1 MDYGVLGGLLVGA
14 GLAVVAILMLIWYI
28 LRIVGYWK
36 VFTKAGEAGWKSII
50 PIYNVFVQYK
60 FTWNT
65 KFFWLLIVLE
75 VIGNLIGGN
84 GEGILY
90 VISII
95 LLLAGAIIYI
105 MQLNNLSKAFG
116 HGVGFTIGLIFLE
129 PIFTMILGF
138 GSSEYKGN
146 PTTTN

>member
-1 MDYGVLGGLLVGA
+1 MRSPQLSD
-14 GLAVVAILMLIWYI
+14 ILSPISPNVYI
-28 LRIVGYWK
+28 RYNSLCQITGKTYK
-36 VFTKAGEAGWKSII
+36 GWKSII

-65 KFFWLLIVLE
+65 KVFWLLIVLE

-84 GEGILY
+84 GSGILY

-105 MQLNNLSKAFG
+105 IQFNNLSKAFG

>member
-1 MDYGVLGGLLVGA
+1 
-14 GLAVVAILMLIWYI
+14 
-28 LRIVGYWK
+28 
-36 VFTKAGEAGWKSII
+36 
-50 PIYNVFVQYK
+50 VQYK

-65 KFFWLLIVLE
+65 KVFWLLIVLE

-84 GEGILY
+84 GSGILY

-105 MQLNNLSKAFG
+105 IQLNNLSKAFG